1 MPVRGR
7 GRRYLS
13 FWIAGERDHD
23 GEQVISAIRE
33 GVLDLFGAQGLS
45 RIEPKLIDFDAAEQ
59 RGVLR
64 CDRAHMA
71 DARAALALVTRVGD
85 STATIHVE
93 KVSGTIKSLNA

>member
-13 FWIAGERDHD
+13 FWIAGERDYD
-23 GEQVISAIRE
+23 GEQVINAIRE
-33 GVLDLFGAQGLS
+33 GVFDLFGAQGLS

-64 CDRAHMA
+64 CDRAYMA
-71 DARAALALVTRVGD
+71 DARAALTFVTRVGN